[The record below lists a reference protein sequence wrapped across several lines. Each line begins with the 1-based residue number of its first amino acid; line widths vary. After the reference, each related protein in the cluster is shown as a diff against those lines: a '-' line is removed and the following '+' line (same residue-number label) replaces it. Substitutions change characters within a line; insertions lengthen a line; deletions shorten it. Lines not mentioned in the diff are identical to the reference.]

1 MIESDLTL
9 LACFG
14 LHDPIRKEV
23 PKVIFDLVTSSTN
36 TRIISGDHIEA
47 AKFAAY
53 KIRLMVE
60 GENDECCMSGQEF
73 EDLCK

>member
-1 MIESDLTL
+1 MIESNLTF

-14 LHDPIRKEV
+14 LNDPIRKEV
-23 PKVIFDLVTSSTN
+23 PKVIYDLVRSSTN
-36 TRIISGDHIEA
+36 TRIISGDHIEC

-60 GENDECCMSGQEF
+60 GENDECCMSGDQFYEI
-73 EDLCK
+73 CS